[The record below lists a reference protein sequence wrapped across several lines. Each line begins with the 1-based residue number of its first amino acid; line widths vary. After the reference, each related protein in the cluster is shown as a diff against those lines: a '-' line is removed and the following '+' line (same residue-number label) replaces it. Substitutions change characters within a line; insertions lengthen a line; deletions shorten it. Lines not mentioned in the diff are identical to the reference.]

1 MTDGSPKIIGIE
13 IGGTKLQVALGTADG
28 GILDRRRGSVDRA
41 KGARGILEWTAG
53 EVRRYS
59 EMGGVVALGIGFGGP
74 VDSETGQALV
84 SHQIEG
90 WDNVPIR
97 HWFQE
102 RFQVPVVVA
111 NDANASGWAE
121 YCLGAGKGTRQFM
134 YMNIGSGIGGAWVV
148 NGALYDGQGRGACE
162 IGHTW
167 VPDWTVSEPGAVDKL
182 ENLCSGWAIERRL
195 RTLSGLE
202 PDCALYRLCEGNVQM
217 LTCALLAEAARQG
230 DRQALAEIDQ
240 IARTLGIALGNAV
253 TLFHPQRIAL
263 GGGVSLMGE
272 VLLRPLREH
281 LALRTFGP
289 YRDTV
294 HLEPCALGEDVVVVG
309 ALLLAGKQ
317 ASPGLAGGEG
327 PLRA

>member
-1 MTDGSPKIIGIE
+1 MTDTCPKIIGIE
-13 IGGTKLQVALGTADG
+13 IGGTKLQVALGTAEG
-28 GILDRRRGSVDRA
+28 SILDRRRASVDRE
-41 KGARGILEWTAG
+41 KGAAGILEWTAF
-53 EVRRYS
+53 EARRFFEDS
-59 EMGGVVALGIGFGGP
+59 DVAAIGIGFGGP

-90 WDNVPIR
+90 WNNLPIR

-102 RFQVPVVVA
+102 RFHVPVVVA
-111 NDANASGWAE
+111 NDANAAGWAE

-134 YMNIGSGIGGAWVV
+134 YMNIGSGIGGALIID
-148 NGALYDGQGRGACE
+148 GALYDGQGRGACE
-162 IGHTW
+162 LGHTW
-167 VPDWTVSEPGAVDKL
+167 VPDWTVPAPGAVDKL

-195 RTLSGLE
+195 RGRTDLDHDTVL
-202 PDCALYRLCEGNVQM
+202 CRLCAGHPQR

-230 DRQALAEIDQ
+230 DPQALAEIDA

-272 VLLRPLREH
+272 VLLHPLREN
-281 LALRTFGP
+281 LRLRIFGP
-289 YRDTV
+289 YRDSV
-294 HLEPCALGEDVVVVG
+294 HLTPCTLAEDVVVVG

-317 ASPGLAGGEG
+317 GV
-327 PLRA
+327 